1 MVSMESSPA
10 YYLRYEHGS
19 HKVNVNSKREY
30 GNNRWSRE
38 ISVDY
43 PTGTMVYSS
52 FRQMLREVV
61 GKNVSGMTFD
71 KYFKTDIQPIYDYVE
86 WGELLVDTPPP
97 TPKPVLGI
105 DLKVK
110 HKDIEKLMYS
120 GYGKVIHYNGY
131 NAEDVLQEIYRG
143 ILARNVGKCPFDK
156 KKSSFGHYVH
166 MVIGCI
172 LNNYHRKRNKWK
184 ENEVSGVLDYDE
196 NGNYVE
202 RDVAS
207 SNKATVSESYCDD
220 HSYERAKRELL
231 EETEKS
237 FAREKSDLVIYVKP
251 VLDLLSEGHTQTH
264 IGEELGL
271 TRAKVSKIVKRLRAT
286 ATELF

>member
-1 MVSMESSPA
+1 MVTVEQAPA

-19 HKVNVNSKREY
+19 HRVFVSNKKDY

-43 PTGTMVYSS
+43 PTGRMVYPS
-52 FRQMLREVV
+52 FRQMVKSV
-61 GKNVSGMTFD
+61 IGKNVSGLTFD
-71 KYFKTDIQPIYDYVE
+71 KYFRTSDKPIYDYAE
-86 WGELLVDTPPP
+86 WGELLVDTE
-97 TPKPVLGI
+97 TEPKKVLGI
-105 DLKVK
+105 DLEVK
-110 HKDIEKLMYS
+110 HKDVERLMYS

-143 ILARNVGKCPFDK
+143 ILARNVGKCPFDED
-156 KKSSFGHYVH
+156 KSSFGHYVH

-184 ENEVSGVLDYDE
+184 ENEVSGVYGYDDRGDYSQ
-196 NGNYVE
+196 

-207 SNKATVSESYCDD
+207 SDKAYVEDSYCDD
-220 HSYERAKRELL
+220 YSYERARKELL
-231 EETEKS
+231 EETERA
-237 FAREKSDLVIYVKP
+237 FASERSELVIYVRP
-251 VLDLLSEGHTQTH
+251 VLELLILGHTQTF

-271 TRAKVSKIVKRLRAT
+271 TRAKVSKIVKKIRGIAVD
-286 ATELF
+286 LF